1 MSDSALTPFKAAFR
15 LTKLL
20 NEFSNVHGGQRFPV
34 DVESLAKHCHE
45 VFHWSDPI
53 AKVHGADIPGFDG
66 CLTTLGSGKG
76 WAIVYNSALPSEG
89 RIRFTLAH
97 ELGHYVVHR
106 TLKTEFMCTGNDM
119 DDWQAADRNIE
130 TEADLFAANLLMPLD
145 DFKTRIENDDPFRK
159 IAECAE
165 VYGVSL
171 TAAALRWISATERKA
186 LLVASNDGFIRWAS
200 SSDTARQAGAFF
212 RTRGRTNELPS
223 RSLAADANVLRE
235 LDGVSLPA
243 NVWFPK
249 AHADT
254 KLREMKI
261 VSEQYGT
268 LSLLILPSTADVW
281 GPWNAEN

>member
-20 NEFSNVHGGQRFPV
+20 NEFSNVHGAPRFPV

-45 VFHWSDPI
+45 LFHWDDPVVKI
-53 AKVHGADIPGFDG
+53 HGADIQGFDG
-66 CLTTLGSGKG
+66 CLTALGSGKG
-76 WAIVYNSALPSEG
+76 WAIVYNNALPSEG

-106 TLKTEFMCTGNDM
+106 TLKTEFVCTGNDM
-119 DDWQAADRNIE
+119 DDWQAVDRNIE

-145 DFKTRIENDDPFRK
+145 DFKTRIDNDDPFRN
-159 IAECAE
+159 ISECTE

-200 SSDTARQAGAFF
+200 SSDAARQTGAFF

-223 RSLAADANVLRE
+223 RSLAANTGVVRE

-249 AHADT
+249 AHPDT
-254 KLREMKI
+254 KLWEMKI
-261 VSEQYGT
+261 ASEQYGA
-268 LSLLILPSTADVW
+268 LSLLMLPSTADVW
-281 GPWNAEN
+281 GPWTAED

>member
-1 MSDSALTPFKAAFR
+1 MNDKALSPFKAAFR

-20 NEFSNVHGGQRFPV
+20 NEFSNVHGGPRFPV

-45 VFHWSDPI
+45 VFHWNDPVVE
-53 AKVHGADIPGFDG
+53 VHGADIQGFDG
-66 CLTTLGSGKG
+66 CLTALGAGKG
-76 WAIVYNSALPSEG
+76 WAIVYNDALPSEG

-97 ELGHYVVHR
+97 ELGHYAVHR
-106 TLKTEFMCTGNDM
+106 TLKTEFVCTGND
-119 DDWQAADRNIE
+119 
-130 TEADLFAANLLMPLD
+130 
-145 DFKTRIENDDPFRK
+145 NDDPFRN
-159 IAECAE
+159 ITECAE

-186 LLVASNDGFIRWAS
+186 LLVASNDGFIRWAT
-200 SSDTARQAGAFF
+200 SSDAARQAGAFF

-223 RSLAADANVLRE
+223 RSLAANTGVVRD

-249 AHADT
+249 AHPDT

-261 VSEQYGT
+261 ASEQYGA
-268 LSLLILPSTADVW
+268 LSLLMLPSTADVW
-281 GPWNAEN
+281 GPWKAED